1 MAKLSDYGIK
11 VNELD
16 NVSKVKIDGHM
27 FPVVLSFEAFE
38 YIADVYGEDYSVF
51 EDDLND
57 FLKRSNGEIRMSAIR
72 KSDWQLVKSLVYG
85 MLRAGGLEEKPT
97 TIFTWLGMRP
107 ETIKVFSA
115 CMQIFSKQNFQE
127 EDLKKS
133 KEPQDFQRKKG
144 KNSKQKVKRK

>member
-11 VNELD
+11 VDELD
-16 NVSKVKIDGHM
+16 NISKVNIDGHM

-85 MLRAGGLEEKPT
+85 MLRAGGLEETPK
-97 TIFTWLGMRP
+97 TIFTWLGMRT